1 MACMLGYNGSIF
13 AYGQTGSGK
22 THTIQGSAKD
32 RGLLPR
38 SFEFLFKEMGKI
50 KTKHL
55 LKQ

>member
-1 MACMLGYNGSIF
+1 MLGYNGSIF